1 MKIIYAKGYQLPAY
15 KLILDNS
22 TVQFLDKTILAL
34 EPLGR
39 YDPETYLRLA
49 TPPGSYNEILGRIVT
64 SAETQMTG
72 FEIGNNQSGSGR
84 MIWEAIT
91 PIYQRV
97 KDMPE
102 VYFSKQFLER
112 YLKETPRFDLMVE
125 ARHRDLLTE
134 TLASINPERR

>member
-1 MKIIYAKGYQLPAY
+1 MKTVYVAGYQLPAY

-22 TVQFLDKTILAL
+22 TVRFLDKAILVL
-34 EPLGR
+34 EPLSR
-39 YDPETYLRLA
+39 YDPETYFRLA
-49 TPPGSYNEILGRIVT
+49 APTGSYNEVLGRIVIDAD
-64 SAETQMTG
+64 SQMTG

-102 VYFSKQFLER
+102 VYFSKQFLEKH
-112 YLKETPRFDLMVE
+112 LKEAPRLDLIVME
-125 ARHRDLLTE
+125 QHKNLLTE
-134 TLASINPERR
+134 ATSTMNPERR